1 MSHFTIKSGRH
12 YPLGASFTCANGENE
27 KDGTNFALFSAHAE
41 KVELC
46 LFDESGENE
55 IQRLVLPEYT
65 DEVFH
70 GFVEGLKPGML
81 YGYRVYGPF
90 EPHNG
95 HRFNPAKLLLDPYAK
110 ALHGAVKNSP
120 LNFSYQKTAFAKS
133 DDPNTDPQTA
143 NSTTKPNANIEK
155 SRPEQDLT
163 LCRQDNA
170 SAMAKCVVTD
180 PEQLADCQSHPKVRQ
195 RDSIIYELHVKGFTA
210 QHPNVPIELQGT
222 FAGLAHENIIQYLLS
237 LGVTSIELMPVHQ
250 FLNEAF
256 VEEKNLS
263 NYWGYNSVCFF
274 VPHSN
279 YCSGEAITEFRA
291 MVESFHQHGIEVI
304 LDVVYNHSAEGDELG
319 PTLSFKGI
327 DNASYYRLQ
336 SQDQRFYENYSGCGN
351 TLNIAHPRVLQLVT
365 DSLRYWVQVMGVDG
379 FRFDLATILG
389 RENPKFNANNAF
401 FTALKQ
407 DPILAQT
414 KLIAEPWDI
423 GHDGYQLGNFDKS
436 WLEWNDRFRDTC
448 RRFWRGDQGIA
459 PEFAARLHGS
469 SDIFEQP
476 SRRPSASVNFITS
489 HDGFTLDDLVSYQ
502 TPNNFANGENNQDG
516 HGSNFSCNFGHE
528 GKSENATINRLR
540 ARQKRNLLTTL
551 FIAQGTPMLLAG
563 DEMNNSQM
571 GNNNAYCQDN
581 EISWLNWSQQ
591 SSSSIHDSSEAKAIE
606 LDFVK
611 QLIALR
617 KAHPLLN
624 RSHYHHGL
632 QTSQK
637 TGLKDIDWL
646 NCHGQYMQVADWQD
660 QEIKCFAMLL
670 AQTDDLASRNLA
682 ALDKEAVAQDDAL
695 LVIFNAHP
703 CEIDYTLPSLSG
715 YWQQLINTA
724 DETISPNRYKPNLTS
739 SRINV
744 APHSCVVLSFYSA
757 QADVNVT
764 QLGST
769 IEHKTSASN
778 LKNNNA
784 STNVR
789 SDKQR
794 ET

>member
-1 MSHFTIKSGRH
+1 MSHFTIKSGRN
-12 YPLGASFTCANGENE
+12 YPLGASFTRANGENE
-27 KDGTNFALFSAHAE
+27 QDGTNFALFSAHAE

-46 LFDESGENE
+46 LFDESGEHE

-70 GFVEGLKPGML
+70 GFVENLKPGTL

-95 HRFNPAKLLLDPYAK
+95 HCFNPAKLLLDPYAK

-120 LNFSYQKTAFAKS
+120 LNFSYQ
-133 DDPNTDPQTA
+133 NTDLQTD
-143 NSTTKPNANIEK
+143 NSTTKPSAKLEK
-155 SRPEQDLT
+155 NSPEQDLT
-163 LCRQDNA
+163 LDLQDNA
-170 SAMAKCVVTD
+170 QVMPKCVVTD
-180 PEQLADCQSHPKVRQ
+180 PEQLTDCLSHPKVRQ

-274 VPHSN
+274 VPHAN
-279 YCSGEAITEFRA
+279 YCSSNAIAEFRA
-291 MVESFHQHGIEVI
+291 MVERFHQHGIEVI

-336 SQDQRFYENYSGCGN
+336 NKDKRFYENYSGCGN
-351 TLNIAHPRVLQLVT
+351 TLNIAHPRVVQLVT

-389 RENPKFNANNAF
+389 RENPQFNANNAF

-407 DPILAQT
+407 DPVLAQT

-423 GHDGYQLGNFDKS
+423 GNDGYQLGNFDKS

-502 TPNNFANGENNQDG
+502 TPNNFSNGENNQDG
-516 HGSNFSCNFGHE
+516 HGSNFSCNFGPE

-563 DEMNNSQM
+563 DEMSNSQM

-591 SSSSIHDSSEAKAIE
+591 SSSSINNNNEAKTFE

-624 RSHYHHGL
+624 RTHYHHGL
-632 QTSQK
+632 QKSQK

-660 QEIKCFAMLL
+660 KEIKCFAMLL
-670 AQTDDLASRNLA
+670 AQTDDLASC
-682 ALDKEAVAQDDAL
+682 DVASVRQDDAL

-703 CEIDYTLPSLSG
+703 CEIDYTLPALSG

-724 DETISPNRYKPNLTS
+724 DEPQNSSQNKQNLTLS
-739 SRINV
+739 KINI
-744 APHSCVVLSFYSA
+744 AAHSCLVLSFYSA
-757 QADVNVT
+757 QPDVNVA

-769 IEHKTSASN
+769 VEQKTSASN
-778 LKNNNA
+778 FKNNNA
-784 STNVR
+784 STDVH
-789 SDKQR
+789 SEKQR